1 MSHKHKRDKKNKLN
15 SDNLNDIIAMSN
27 DEDIKKKHDSDD
39 NDNDD
44 SDNDD
49 SDDSDDNDDNDDND
63 NEKKKGRKI
72 RKINDETGEDEF
84 SVPKIKSKKAKPHRQ
99 SDFSKEEISEV
110 KKSKAVDELGNK
122 LNDLHQ
128 IQIALPYDQQ
138 PPKYVEN
145 DLSMIPKK
153 KKSFWKRKQFKT
165 IMKIIIYICT
175 FIIVSVFVW
184 KYIKAVKII
193 NERNDV
199 FNENKGMNGG
209 DDGQNDGVNDDVL
222 SDRVYGSI
230 GNEKQIDQKKV
241 KNIVRN
247 RDSRGRF
254 VKKGK

>member
-27 DEDIKKKHDSDD
+27 DEDIKKKHDSD
-39 NDNDD
+39 NDD

-49 SDDSDDNDDNDDND
+49 SDDNDDNDDSD
-63 NEKKKGRKI
+63 NEKKKGQKM
-72 RKINDETGEDEF
+72 KNNDETGEDEY
-84 SVPKIKSKKAKPHRQ
+84 SVPKIKAKKAKPCRQ

-138 PPKYVEN
+138 PPRYVEN

-165 IMKIIIYICT
+165 TMKIIIYICT

-184 KYIKAVKII
+184 KYIKAVRII

-199 FNENKGMNGG
+199 FNENVDVNKGMNGG
-209 DDGQNDGVNDDVL
+209 GDDNKDVL

-230 GNEKQIDQKKV
+230 GSEKQIESKQKKV
-241 KNIVRN
+241 KNNMRN

-254 VKKGK
+254 IKKGK